1 MNIEDTG
8 PTRLKLYGTYGSFK
22 TTEEQIQLNYLLTVA
37 NGRDGGVNSELL
49 EHLKPMRERVRLEE
63 ISSLEEILQ
72 RDVNDSRVAS
82 GIVDYLIGGAERKE
96 LPSFFPS
103 IVVVLLPRNIFS
115 NPHAYPKGDF
125 DSKSKV
131 VDYDGAWTFEP
142 VESNGK
148 PTVIGKLELDVR
160 RVWPVV
166 IDGQHRT
173 VGFRFVAGANTTS
186 VDTEIY
192 DKFYV
197 AQEGRRPVEL
207 NADLPVTLV
216 WFDSQEETELDV
228 LEFCRRLFLDIN
240 QSSQQ
245 IAESRK
251 ILLSDSDPLSLLTRG
266 FYDWVVREKKA
277 KRGESLSLIHTG
289 FDFPEN
295 LKKRL
300 DWSPLSVFVPE
311 LFRFALMQFLLL
323 RSQEN
328 TSGKRRG
335 KLVGLASGWLLD
347 SSMFDFVLGKDCWR
361 ESVVRKEDIEE
372 NEYFVIK
379 GREAQ
384 EAVIGKANSNLYSRL
399 WEILDVY
406 GPIACVVKGVAATE
420 RERIDRT
427 GYFDSAHPM
436 SGTRIEVWDKIFCGG
451 TGLFY
456 SLRKSNQVNVDS
468 LKQEMRACA
477 DDLVDHTASSSGLDR
492 DEWLLVRSKLL
503 TKAGLIGFLMA
514 YKHVS
519 SQNLKFSDGHQ
530 KFLESMGRIDWA
542 SKFYPFVIAL
552 SKWDYIKD
560 LDPKAWTVFRDLVLI
575 FLNDEKGESIASG
588 VQASFERNIFLH
600 QLDVKLKGHA
610 SSKGISVPDARAIMT
625 SEKWTDDL
633 SKSDFDS
640 WSKGLQSDLI
650 ALMKAG
656 GFAVSNNDW
665 SYAGAN

>member
-1 MNIEDTG
+1 MNIEETG

-22 TTEEQIQLNYLLTVA
+22 TTDQQVRLNYMLTVA
-37 NGRDGGVNSELL
+37 NGSDGGVNSELL

-115 NPHAYPKGDF
+115 KPDSYPKGVLDA
-125 DSKSKV
+125 DSKV
-131 VDYDGAWTFEP
+131 VDYDGAWVFEP

-148 PTVIGKLELDVR
+148 PTVIGRLELDVR

-186 VDTEIY
+186 VDTELY
-192 DKFYV
+192 DKFYA
-197 AQEGRRPVEL
+197 AQEGRRPVVL
-207 NADLPVTLV
+207 NADLPVTII
-216 WFDSQEETELDV
+216 WFDSNVESDLDV

-277 KRGESLSLIHTG
+277 ERGGSLSLIHTG

-311 LFRFALMQFLLL
+311 LLRFALMQFLLL

-328 TSGKRRG
+328 TAGKRRG

-347 SSMFDFVLGKDCWR
+347 SSMFDFVLGKNSWR
-361 ESVVRKEDIEE
+361 DSVIRKEDIEE
-372 NEYFVIK
+372 NEYFVIN
-379 GREAQ
+379 GRDAQ
-384 EAVIGKANSNLYSRL
+384 EAVVRKANVKLYSRL
-399 WEILDVY
+399 WAILNAY
-406 GPIACVVKGVAATE
+406 GPISCVVNGVSLTE
-420 RERIDRT
+420 RERVDRT
-427 GYFDSAHPM
+427 GYFDAAHPM
-436 SGTRIEVWDKIFCGG
+436 SGTRIEVWDKVFCGG

-456 SLRKSNQVNVDS
+456 SLRKSNQANVDS
-468 LKQEMRACA
+468 LKQEMQACVE
-477 DDLVDHTASSSGLDR
+477 DLVGHTASSSGLNRND
-492 DEWLLVRSKLL
+492 WLVVKSKLL

-519 SQNLKFSDGHQ
+519 SLDLKFGDGHQ
-530 KFLESMGRIDWA
+530 KFLESLDRIEWTA
-542 SKFYPFVIAL
+542 TFYPFVIAL
-552 SKWDYIKD
+552 SEWDYIKD

-575 FLNDEKGESIASG
+575 FLNDENGDSITPG
-588 VQASFERNIFLH
+588 VQVAFERNIFLH

-610 SSKGISVPDARAIMT
+610 SSKGVSVPDARAIVA
-625 SEKWTDDL
+625 SEKWTAEL
-633 SKSDFDS
+633 SKSDFVS
-640 WSKGLQSDLI
+640 WSNDLQSELI
-650 ALMKAG
+650 ALMKKG
-656 GFAVSNNDW
+656 GLALINDDW
-665 SYAGAN
+665 SYASAK